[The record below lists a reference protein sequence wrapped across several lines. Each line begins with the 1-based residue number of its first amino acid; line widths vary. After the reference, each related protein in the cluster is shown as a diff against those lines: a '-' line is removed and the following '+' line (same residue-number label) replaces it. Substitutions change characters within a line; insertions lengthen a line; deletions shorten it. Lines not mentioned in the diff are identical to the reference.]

1 MADDRL
7 RWGRGLAVGLSILG
21 GLVLIATIA
30 VFVLTGTDWGHER
43 VRRIA
48 QSALG
53 GMVNGKVKIGTVSG
67 NLLTGITVHDVAITD
82 SSGAPFVA
90 VESFKGNYSIM
101 SLLRKHIWIQDA
113 VLVRPLIV
121 LDRPPN
127 GEWNYQKIFK
137 RDTTPQPPNQPPS
150 WGDWIRFSNAKV
162 VDGQLIVRTPWKP
175 SQGLSAAARD
185 SAIDEAVSGKS
196 RLVIQQVPGGF
207 QKTVQLDSVSG
218 TFPLVRLAEPGMK
231 SRLVEVSTL
240 AMDAYPFRPPGAEVR
255 DLKGAFA
262 FDNDSAWWKGAYVAL
277 PQSKATGD
285 GVYEL
290 SSGDLRMTI
299 HSDPVSFADMRWIYP
314 ALPSNGRGSLDFEM
328 VWKGA
333 VQDYFAPKADLTI
346 GDARITG
353 SAGATLGDTLTIHD
367 TDLRFSGID
376 TRLLE
381 QVIPHFTSPRR
392 GVLAG
397 HGTVSGG
404 RNALV
409 LNADVTFDD
418 QRAGRSRLMAVG
430 EVGMFPGGIRAR
442 DLRLQMQPIQVAMAR
457 TWMPSL
463 PIAGTVTGSATV
475 NGSTTTQL
483 AVAGRFDHNDRGAHS
498 AFDGKGTIR
507 LSGGKYFDLDVNA
520 NPVSLVEVGR
530 FAPAA
535 GLQGTAAGPLHLT
548 GALKDLRVS
557 ADLRLPEGG
566 RFTTR
571 GTLDLA
577 SKEKGYDLVSS
588 LYTVN
593 LRTVNSKAPVTSL
606 TANAAVRG
614 RGFAL
619 ATMNTAI
626 AADFSASRLDT
637 IAVDTVSVRASAANG
652 VANVEKLY
660 VLGSHVAANV
670 HGTLG
675 LVNEKSG
682 TISYAVAVDSLGA
695 LNRFI
700 PRTPG
705 DTVAIPPRPGVVARA
720 LRKAR
725 ADSARIAQR
734 TEIQR
739 LATGQPGPTLNVDL
753 PSPVPADT
761 LMGAVRA
768 AGTLTGNITDFS
780 LAGTANGDHIVARG
794 NSIRAFNSYFRW
806 DNVRTPAAKLAIGAE
821 AGSVSAMGFALD
833 TVSLRGTYAPT
844 GGRIELVV
852 GQGDSRQLSAFGD
865 YALNTDRKEL
875 RVASFRFQFDTSLW
889 MTPHSAA
896 IRWGGPGVQVD
907 SLELRN
913 RGGGRIYAN
922 GLLPTEGIA
931 DFRLEVDSFPVG
943 DVVSL
948 AEADLE
954 MTGIISVH
962 GTMGGTTATPA
973 FRGDFGLAKA
983 TYKGTPVPD
992 LVGRFG
998 YADRQLVAHVDAT
1011 RKDTRPTDAQP
1022 MVVVDARVPINLAL
1036 TGATGSRM
1044 LPDPISVDLVADS
1057 LPLELV
1063 PQFTDVVSNFHGRAF
1078 GRVAM
1083 RGTLKRPSL
1092 VGRLALMN
1100 GTVMLNSTGATFDHL
1115 NASIRMAND
1124 TVYVD
1129 SVAAKA
1135 IGDVH
1140 LRGSLA
1146 VGDWREPAFN
1156 LYLTSNGAELLNN
1169 DRGRIRVDAGIALT
1183 GPFTNAYLS
1192 GGGRVS
1198 QGVIYAPEP
1207 TGRHLVGAGDPELF
1221 NVLDT
1226 AITAERDLFPA
1237 ASPLLKNLR
1246 VDMELSIKRNT
1257 WVRNREANVE
1267 IYTEDPIAV
1276 RAEQQAF
1283 ALTGV
1288 VNTDRGE
1295 YNFLSKRFQ
1304 IKRGSIMF
1312 IGSPDLNPTLQITGE
1327 YEVQATRTLN
1337 ISVLIGGTLKRPKL
1351 SLESDAQ
1358 PPKTQ
1363 SELLSLLAFGQ
1374 PTSSLLAFGSS
1385 SVAGSAATGDLFGT
1399 SAQFAAQ
1406 RLASVAV
1413 GVAVDQIELQAGR
1426 AFGTDVLDIT
1436 PGDVPVFKGGSRLGN
1451 FFSGTRIEAG
1461 KYINGR
1467 TFVGLQEQ
1475 GGQPG
1480 ASIEHRTADGWRFNA
1495 SIAPR
1500 IILREPTL
1508 TQQPYRAT
1516 RSYGGFII
1524 REWRF

>member
-1 MADDRL
+1 MGDDRL
-7 RWGRGLAVGLSILG
+7 RWGRGLAVGVSILL
-21 GLVLIATIA
+21 GLVALAAVA
-30 VFVLTGTDWGHER
+30 VFVVTGTDWGHER
-43 VRRIA
+43 VRRFA
-48 QSALG
+48 QSTLS
-53 GMVNGKVKIGTVSG
+53 GMVNGSVKIGSVSG

-82 SSGAPFVA
+82 STGAPFVA
-90 VESFKGNYSIM
+90 LESFKGNYSII
-101 SLLRKHIWIQDA
+101 SLLRKRIWIQDA
-113 VLVRPLIV
+113 VLERPLIV

-127 GEWNYQKIFK
+127 GKWNYQRIFK
-137 RDTTPQPPNQPPS
+137 RDTTPKPPNQPPG
-150 WGDWIRFSNAKV
+150 WGDWIRFSNARV

-175 SQGLSAAARD
+175 SEGLKAAARD
-185 SAIDEAVSGKS
+185 SAIEEAVSGKS

-218 TFPLVRLAEPGMK
+218 TFPLVRLAEPGMT

-240 AMDAYPFRPPGAEVR
+240 AMNAYPFRPPGAEVR
-255 DLKGAFA
+255 DVKGAFA

-285 GVYEL
+285 GVYML

-299 HSDPVSFADMRWIYP
+299 HSDPASFADMRWIYP
-314 ALPSNGRGSLDFEM
+314 RLPANGRGSVDFKM
-328 VWKGA
+328 AWTGA
-333 VQDYFAPKADLTI
+333 VQDYYATKADLTI
-346 GDARITG
+346 GDARISG

-397 HGTVSGG
+397 RAKLSGG
-404 RNALV
+404 RNALA
-409 LNADVTFDD
+409 LDADATFDD
-418 QRAGRSRLMAVG
+418 QRAGRNRVVAIG
-430 EVGMFPGGIRAR
+430 EVGMFPGGMRAR
-442 DLRLQMQPIQVAMAR
+442 DLRVQLLPVQVAIAR

-463 PIAGTVTGSATV
+463 PIGGTVTGSATL

-483 AVAGRFDHNDRGAHS
+483 AFVGSLNHNDRGAHS

-507 LSGGKYFDLDVNA
+507 LSGGKYFDVDVNA
-520 NPVSLVEVGR
+520 HPMSLVEVGR

-535 GLQGTAAGPLHLT
+535 GLQGTASGPMHLT
-548 GALKDLRVS
+548 GALRNLRVS

-566 RFTTR
+566 RLTTR

-577 SKEKGYDLVSS
+577 SREKAYDLVSS
-588 LYTVN
+588 LHTVN

-606 TANAAVRG
+606 TANAAIRG
-614 RGFAL
+614 RGFQL
-619 ATMNTAI
+619 ATMNAAV
-626 AADFSASRLDT
+626 AADLSASRLDT
-637 IAVDTVSVRASAANG
+637 IAVDTLSVRASVANG
-652 VANVEKLY
+652 LANIERLY

-675 LVNEKSG
+675 VVKGKSG
-682 TISYAVAVDSLGA
+682 TITYAVGVDSLGA

-705 DTVAIPPRPGVVARA
+705 DTIAIPPRPGVVARA
-720 LRKAR
+720 MRRAR

-734 TEIQR
+734 TEIER
-739 LATGQPGPTLNVDL
+739 LATGRPAPKLVVDL

-761 LMGAVRA
+761 LMGTVKA
-768 AGTLTGNITDFS
+768 AGTLTGNIEDFS
-780 LAGTANGDHIVARG
+780 LNGTASGDQIIARG
-794 NSIRAFNSYFRW
+794 NSIRSFNSYYRW
-806 DNVRTPAAKLAIGAE
+806 DNARTPAAKLAIGLE
-821 AGSVSAMGFALD
+821 ASAVSAMGFALD
-833 TVSLRGTYAPT
+833 TVSLRGTYAPA
-844 GGRIELVV
+844 GGRLELAV
-852 GQGDSRQLSAFGD
+852 GQGNSRQLSAFGD
-865 YALNTDRKEL
+865 YVLNTDRKEL
-875 RVASFRFQFDTSLW
+875 RLSSFRFQFDTSLW

-907 SLELRN
+907 SFELRN
-913 RGGGRIYAN
+913 RGGGRVYAN
-922 GLLPTEGIA
+922 GLLPTEGVA
-931 DFRLEVDSFPVG
+931 DFRLDVDSFPVG
-943 DVVSL
+943 DIIDL
-948 AEADLE
+948 AEADID

-962 GTMGGTTATPA
+962 GTMGGTTNTPA
-973 FRGDFGLAKA
+973 FRGDFGL
-983 TYKGTPVPD
+983 TKGTYNQTAVPD

-998 YADRQLVAHVDAT
+998 YADRQLVAHVDAA
-1011 RKDTRPTDAQP
+1011 RDNAKP
-1022 MVVVDARVPINLAL
+1022 MMTVDARVPINLAL
-1036 TGATGSRM
+1036 TGATGARM
-1044 LPDPISVDLVADS
+1044 LPEPMSVDLAADS
-1057 LPLELV
+1057 LPLELI
-1063 PQFTDVVSNFHGRAF
+1063 PQFTDVISNFHGRAF

-1092 VGRLALMN
+1092 VGQFALLN
-1100 GTVMLNSTGATFDHL
+1100 GTVMLNSTGATFDHM

-1140 LRGSLA
+1140 LRGTLA

-1156 LYLTSNGAELLNN
+1156 LYLTSSGGELMNN
-1169 DRGRIRVDAGIALT
+1169 DRGKVRVDAGIALT
-1183 GPFTNAYLS
+1183 GPFTAAYLS
-1192 GGGRVS
+1192 GGARIT

-1207 TGRHLVGAGDPELF
+1207 SGRHLVGAGDPELF

-1237 ASPLLKNLR
+1237 VSPLLKNLR
-1246 VDMELSIKRNT
+1246 VDMELSVKRNT

-1267 IYTEDPIAV
+1267 IYTDDPVAI

-1327 YEVQATRTLN
+1327 YQVQTTRTLN

-1351 SLESDAQ
+1351 ALESDAQ

-1385 SVAGSAATGDLFGT
+1385 SVAGSAATGDLFG
-1399 SAQFAAQ
+1399 SGAQFAAQ

-1413 GVAVDQIELQAGR
+1413 GVAIDQVELQAGR

-1436 PGDVPVFKGGSRLGN
+1436 PGDVPVFKGGSSIGN
-1451 FFSGTRIEAG
+1451 FFAQTRIEAG

-1467 TFVGLQEQ
+1467 TFIGLQEQ

-1495 SIAPR
+1495 SMAPR

-1508 TQQPYRAT
+1508 TAQPYRTT
-1516 RSYGGFII
+1516 RSFGGFII

>member
-1 MADDRL
+1 
-7 RWGRGLAVGLSILG
+7 
-21 GLVLIATIA
+21 
-30 VFVLTGTDWGHER
+30 
-43 VRRIA
+43 
-48 QSALG
+48 
-53 GMVNGKVKIGTVSG
+53 
-67 NLLTGITVHDVAITD
+67 
-82 SSGAPFVA
+82 
-90 VESFKGNYSIM
+90 
-101 SLLRKHIWIQDA
+101 
-113 VLVRPLIV
+113 
-121 LDRPPN
+121 
-127 GEWNYQKIFK
+127 
-137 RDTTPQPPNQPPS
+137 
-150 WGDWIRFSNAKV
+150 
-162 VDGQLIVRTPWKP
+162 
-175 SQGLSAAARD
+175 
-185 SAIDEAVSGKS
+185 
-196 RLVIQQVPGGF
+196 
-207 QKTVQLDSVSG
+207 
-218 TFPLVRLAEPGMK
+218 MK
-231 SRLVEVSTL
+231 SRLVEVS
-240 AMDAYPFRPPGAEVR
+240 AMAMNAYPFRPPGAEVR
-255 DLKGAFA
+255 DIKGAFA

-285 GVYEL
+285 GMYQL
-290 SSGDLRMTI
+290 SSGDLRMSI
-299 HSDPVSFADMRWIYP
+299 HSDPASFADMRWIYP
-314 ALPSNGRGSLDFEM
+314 RLPANGRGSVDFNM

-333 VQDYFAPKADLTI
+333 VQDYYATKTDITI
-346 GDARITG
+346 GNAHISG
-353 SAGATLGDTLTIHD
+353 SAGATLGDTLTVHD
-367 TDLRFSGID
+367 TDLRFSGVD

-397 HGTVSGG
+397 RATAHGG

-409 LNADVTFDD
+409 VNADATFDD
-418 QRAGRSRLMAVG
+418 QRAGHNRLIANG
-430 EVGMFPGGIRAR
+430 EIGIFPGGMRAR
-442 DLRLQMQPIQVAMAR
+442 DLRLQMLPVQVEMAR

-463 PIAGTVTGSATV
+463 PIGGTVTGSVTL

-483 AVAGRFDHNDRGAHS
+483 AVSGRLDHNDRGTHS
-498 AFDGKGTIR
+498 ALDGKGTIR
-507 LSGGKYFDLDVNA
+507 LSGGKYFDVDVNTH
-520 NPVSLVEVGR
+520 PVSLVEVGK
-530 FAPAA
+530 FAPAI
-535 GLQGTAAGPLHLT
+535 GLQGSASGPLHFT
-548 GALKDLRVS
+548 GALKNLRVS
-557 ADLRLPEGG
+557 ADLQLPDGG

-614 RGFAL
+614 RGFQL
-619 ATMNTAI
+619 ATMNAAV
-626 AADFSASRLDT
+626 AADLAASRLDT
-637 IAVDTVSVRASAANG
+637 IAVDTLSVRAS
-652 VANVEKLY
+652 VASGLATVDKLY

-675 LVNEKSG
+675 LVKEKNG
-682 TISYAVAVDSLGA
+682 TMAYAVGVDSLGA

-700 PRTPG
+700 RRTPG
-705 DTVAIPPRPGVVARA
+705 DTIPVPPRPGVVARA
-720 LRKAR
+720 LRQAR

-734 TEIQR
+734 TEIER
-739 LATGQPGPTLNVDL
+739 LATGRPGPTLNVDL
-753 PSPVPADT
+753 PSSVPADT
-761 LMGAVRA
+761 LMGTVKA
-768 AGTLTGNITDFS
+768 AGTLTGNIEAFS
-780 LAGTANGDHIVARG
+780 LNGTATGDHIIARG
-794 NSIRAFNSYFRW
+794 NSIRAFDSYYRW
-806 DNVRTPAAKLAIGAE
+806 ENARTPTAKLSVGLE
-821 AGSVSAMGFALD
+821 AGTVSAMGFALD
-833 TVSLRGTYAPT
+833 TVSVRGTYAPA
-844 GGRIELVV
+844 GGHVELAV
-852 GQGDSRQLSAFGD
+852 GQGKSRQLSAMGD
-865 YALNTDRKEL
+865 YVLNTGRQEL
-875 RVASFRFQFDTSLW
+875 RLASLRFQFDTSLW
-889 MTPHSAA
+889 MAPHATA
-896 IRWGGPGVQVD
+896 VRWGGPGVQVD
-907 SLELRN
+907 SFELRN

-922 GLLPTEGIA
+922 GLLPTEGVA
-931 DFRLEVDSFPVG
+931 DFQLAVDSFPVG
-943 DVVSL
+943 DIVDL
-948 AEADLE
+948 AEADVD

-962 GTMGGTTATPA
+962 GTMGGTTNTPA
-973 FRGDFGLAKA
+973 FRGDFGLTKGI
-983 TYKGTPVPD
+983 YNGTPVPD

-1011 RKDTRPTDAQP
+1011 RNNAQP
-1022 MVVVDARVPINLAL
+1022 MMTVDARVPINLAL
-1036 TGATGSRM
+1036 TGATGPRM
-1044 LPDPISVDLVADS
+1044 LPDAMSVDLAADS
-1057 LPLELV
+1057 LPLELI
-1063 PQFTDVVSNFHGRAF
+1063 PQFTDVISNFHGRAY

-1092 VGRLALMN
+1092 VGQMALRN
-1100 GTVMLNSTGATFDHL
+1100 GTVMLNSTGATFD
-1115 NASIRMAND
+1115 NMTASIRMAND

-1140 LRGSLA
+1140 LRGTLA

-1156 LYLTSNGAELLNN
+1156 LYLTSSGGELMNN
-1169 DRGRIRVDAGIALT
+1169 KHGKIRVDAGIALT
-1183 GPFTNAYLS
+1183 GPFTGAYLS
-1192 GGGRVS
+1192 GGARVA

-1226 AITAERDLFPA
+1226 ALTTERDLFPA
-1237 ASPLLKNLR
+1237 VSPLLKNLR
-1246 VDMELSIKRNT
+1246 VDMELTVKRNT

-1267 IYTEDPIAV
+1267 IYTDDPVSV

-1312 IGSPDLNPTLQITGE
+1312 IGSPDLNPTLQISGE
-1327 YEVQATRTLN
+1327 YQVQAVRTLN

-1351 SLESDAQ
+1351 ALESDAQ

-1413 GVAVDQIELQAGR
+1413 GVAVDQVEIQAGR

-1436 PGDVPVFKGGSRLGN
+1436 PGDVPVFKGGNSLGN
-1451 FFSGTRIEAG
+1451 FFTGTRIEAG

-1508 TQQPYRAT
+1508 TAQPYRTT

>member
-7 RWGRGLAVGLSILG
+7 HWGRGVAVGVSILL
-21 GLVLIATIA
+21 GLVLIGAAA

-48 QSALG
+48 QSTLS
-53 GMVNGKVKIGTVSG
+53 GMVHGKVKIGTVSG
-67 NLLTGITVHDVAITD
+67 NLLTGMTVHDVAITD
-82 SSGAPFVA
+82 STGAPFVA
-90 VESFKGNYSIM
+90 LESFKGNYSVM

-127 GEWNYQKIFK
+127 GTWNYQRIFK
-137 RDTTPQPPNQPPS
+137 RDTTPKPPNQPPS

-162 VDGQLIVRTPWKP
+162 IDGQLIVRTPWKP
-175 SQGLSAAARD
+175 SEGLEAAARD
-185 SAIDEAVSGKS
+185 SAIEEAISGKS
-196 RLVIQQVPGGF
+196 RLMIQQVRGGF

-231 SRLVEVSTL
+231 SRLVEVSS
-240 AMDAYPFRPPGAEVR
+240 MVMNAYPFRPPGAEIR
-255 DLKGAFA
+255 DIKGAFA

-285 GVYEL
+285 GVYML

-299 HSDPVSFADMRWIYP
+299 HSDPANFADMRWIYP
-314 ALPSNGRGSLDFEM
+314 RLPANGRGSVDFKM
-328 VWKGA
+328 TWTGA
-333 VQDYFAPKADLTI
+333 VQDYYATKTDITI
-346 GDARITG
+346 GNAHITG

-367 TDLRFSGID
+367 TDLRFSGVD

-397 HGTVSGG
+397 HAIVKGG
-404 RNALV
+404 RHALV
-409 LNADVTFDD
+409 LNADATFDD
-418 QRAGRSRLMAVG
+418 QRAGRSRLIANG
-430 EVGMFPGGIRAR
+430 EIGMFPGGMRAR
-442 DLRLQMQPIQVAMAR
+442 DLRLQMLPVQVAMAR

-463 PIAGTVTGSATV
+463 PIGGTVTGSAKL

-483 AVAGRFDHNDRGAHS
+483 AFTGKLDHDDRGAHS
-498 AFDGKGTIR
+498 AFDGKGSIR
-507 LSGGKYFDLDVNA
+507 LTGGKYFDVAVNA
-520 NPVSLVEVGR
+520 HPVSLVEVGK
-530 FAPAA
+530 FAPAM
-535 GLQGTAAGPLHLT
+535 GLQGSAAGPMHLT
-548 GALKDLRVS
+548 GALKNLHVT
-557 ADLRLPEGG
+557 ADMRLPDGG

-588 LYTVN
+588 LATVN
-593 LRTVNSKAPVTSL
+593 LRTVDTKAPVTSL
-606 TANAAVRG
+606 TANAVVRG
-614 RGFAL
+614 RGFQL
-619 ATMNTAI
+619 ATMNATV
-626 AADFSASRLDT
+626 AADLSASRLDT
-637 IAVDTVSVRASAANG
+637 IAFDTLSVRASVARG
-652 VANVEKLY
+652 MANVERLY

-675 LVNEKSG
+675 LVKGKNG
-682 TISYAVAVDSLGA
+682 TITYAVGVDSLGA

-700 PRTPG
+700 RHSPG
-705 DTVAIPPRPGVVARA
+705 DTIAIPPRPAVVARA
-720 LRKAR
+720 LRQAR

-734 TEIQR
+734 TEIER
-739 LATGQPGPTLNVDL
+739 LATGKPGPKLVVDL

-761 LMGAVRA
+761 LMGTVKA
-768 AGTLTGNITDFS
+768 AGTLTGNIEDFS
-780 LAGTANGDHIVARG
+780 LHGTAKGDSIVARG
-794 NSIRAFNSYFRW
+794 NSIRAFDSYYRW
-806 DNVRTPAAKLAIGAE
+806 DNVRTPAAKLIAGVE
-821 AGSVSAMGFALD
+821 AGTVSAMGFALD
-833 TVSLRGTYAPT
+833 TVSIRATYATT
-844 GGRIELVV
+844 GGHVELAV
-852 GQGDSRQLSAFGD
+852 GQGNSRQLSAFGD
-865 YALNTDRKEL
+865 YVLNTGRREL
-875 RVASFRFQFDTSLW
+875 RLASLRFQFDTSLW
-889 MTPHSAA
+889 VAPHATA

-907 SLELRN
+907 SFELRN
-913 RGGGRIYAN
+913 RGAGRIYAD
-922 GLLPTEGIA
+922 GLLPTEGVA
-931 DFRLEVDSFPVG
+931 DFRLDVDSFPVG
-943 DVVSL
+943 DVVDL
-948 AEADLE
+948 AQSDIDVA
-954 MTGIISVH
+954 GIISVH

-973 FRGDFGLAKA
+973 FRGTFGLAKG
-983 TYKGTPVPD
+983 TYNGTAVPD

-998 YADRQLVAHVDAT
+998 YADRQLVTHVDAT
-1011 RKDTRPTDAQP
+1011 RNNAQP
-1022 MVVVDARVPINLAL
+1022 MMTVDARVPLNLAL
-1036 TGATGSRM
+1036 SGATGSRM
-1044 LPDPISVDLVADS
+1044 LPDPMTVDLVADS

-1063 PQFTDVVSNFHGRAF
+1063 PQFTDAISNFHGRAY

-1092 VGRLALMN
+1092 VGQMALRN
-1100 GTVMLNSTGATFDHL
+1100 GTVMLNSTGATFDNL
-1115 NASIRMAND
+1115 TASIRMAND

-1135 IGDVH
+1135 VGDVH
-1140 LRGSLA
+1140 LRGTLA

-1156 LYLTSNGAELLNN
+1156 LYLTSRGGELMNN
-1169 DRGRIRVDAGIALT
+1169 AHGKIRVDAGIALT
-1183 GPFTNAYLS
+1183 GPFNGAYLS
-1192 GGGRVS
+1192 GGATIA

-1226 AITAERDLFPA
+1226 ALTTERDLFPTV
-1237 ASPLLKNLR
+1237 SPLLKNLR
-1246 VDMELSIKRNT
+1246 VDMELSVKRNT

-1267 IYTEDPIAV
+1267 MYTDDPVSV

-1327 YEVQATRTLN
+1327 YQVQAARTLN
-1337 ISVLIGGTLKRPKL
+1337 ISVLIGGTLRKPRL
-1351 SLESDAQ
+1351 ALQSDAQ

-1385 SVAGSAATGDLFGT
+1385 SIAGSAATGDLFGT
-1399 SAQFAAQ
+1399 SAQFAVQ
-1406 RLASVAV
+1406 RLTGVAV
-1413 GVAVDQIELQAGR
+1413 GVAVDQVELQAGR

-1436 PGDVPVFKGGSRLGN
+1436 PGDVPVFKSSSSFTT
-1451 FFSGTRIEAG
+1451 FFTGTRIEAG

-1467 TFVGLQEQ
+1467 TFVGVQEQ

-1495 SIAPR
+1495 SIEPR
-1500 IILREPTL
+1500 ILLRAPTL
-1508 TQQPYRAT
+1508 SLTSQPYRST
-1516 RSYGGFII
+1516 RSFGGFII